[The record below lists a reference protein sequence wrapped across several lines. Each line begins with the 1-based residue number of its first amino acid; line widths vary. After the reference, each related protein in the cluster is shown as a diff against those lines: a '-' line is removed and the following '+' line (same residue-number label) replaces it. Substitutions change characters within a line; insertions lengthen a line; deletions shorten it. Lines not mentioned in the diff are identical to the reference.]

1 MQKLNME
8 EESRTKTMLTQIL
21 KSQRM
26 RSREGKMKLNIK
38 KACILLTL
46 LMFLADLR
54 IR

>member
-1 MQKLNME
+1 ME

-21 KSQRM
+21 KNQRM
-26 RSREGKMKLNIK
+26 RSREEKMKLNIK

-54 IR
+54 TL